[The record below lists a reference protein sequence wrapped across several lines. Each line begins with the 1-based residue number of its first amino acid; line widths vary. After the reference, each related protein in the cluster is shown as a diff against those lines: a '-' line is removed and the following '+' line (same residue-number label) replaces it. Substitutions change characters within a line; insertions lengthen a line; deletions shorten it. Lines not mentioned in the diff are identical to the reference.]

1 MDTHSIRER
10 FSHKIKSI
18 DEVRAVV
25 GVYPREKSVVMCHG
39 TFDVVHPGHLRHLLY
54 AKSKADV
61 LVVSVTADV
70 HVSKGE
76 LRPHVPQDLRAA
88 SLAAYEFVD
97 FVVIDGNATPI
108 ENLRTCNQTS
118 LSRGLTT
125 QQA

>member
-1 MDTHSIRER
+1 M
-10 FSHKIKSI
+10 
-18 DEVRAVV
+18 
-25 GVYPREKSVVMCHG
+25 
-39 TFDVVHPGHLRHLLY
+39 
-54 AKSKADV
+54 